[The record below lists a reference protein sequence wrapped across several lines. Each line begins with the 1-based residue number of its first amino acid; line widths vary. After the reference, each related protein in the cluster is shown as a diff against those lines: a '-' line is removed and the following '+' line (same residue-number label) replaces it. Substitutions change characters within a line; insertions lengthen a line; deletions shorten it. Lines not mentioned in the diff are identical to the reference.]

1 MSSGSAATLVR
12 GQRPR
17 VHLAPPT
24 PSPDVEDA
32 LFLADR
38 YGLVLEP
45 WQRLVL
51 SDWLARSNGRYASLR
66 CGLAVPRQNGKNAI
80 IEVRELFGMVEL
92 GERILHTAHEVKT
105 ARKAFKRLRHFFGEK
120 VDDPA
125 AKFPELNALVTEIR
139 SVNGQEAIVLSN
151 GGSVEI
157 VARSKGSGRGFTVDA
172 LILDEAQDL
181 ADEDLEALLPTT
193 SSAPLGNPQWI
204 FTGTPP
210 GPKVAGDVFQRQRE
224 AALLG
229 VGRHC
234 WHEWSLEAE
243 DLTDVDL
250 DDRELWAEHNPALA
264 GGRLQIDVAEGER
277 QTMDDEGFA
286 RERLGWWRPGT
297 ASAVISPVLWSSL
310 ADPDS
315 TALDPVVFAVAV
327 TPMQDAASIS
337 ISGRR
342 ADGLAHVE
350 VVDSRPGTGWVVDR
364 LAELVARWRPA
375 AVVLDGSGPA
385 GSLLP
390 SLSERGVDVTKA
402 SMSDYA
408 QACGAFYDAAVNRQ
422 VRHRADST
430 LDRAVAA
437 GRKRPLSDRWAW
449 GRKGSADITPLE
461 AATLALWALPAHRTY
476 DVLESIG

>member
-17 VHLAPPT
+17 VHLAPSAA
-24 PSPDVEDA
+24 SPDVDDA

-51 SDWLARSNGRYASLR
+51 SDWLARSGGRYASLR

-125 AKFPELNALVTEIR
+125 ARFPELNALVTEIR

-224 AALLG
+224 TALLG
-229 VGRHC
+229 AGRHC

-243 DLTDVDL
+243 DLADVDL
-250 DDRELWAEHNPALA
+250 NDRDLWAEHNPALA
-264 GGRLQIDVAEGER
+264 GGRLQLEVAEGER

-286 RERLGWWRPGT
+286 RERLGWWRPGA
-297 ASAVISPVLWSSL
+297 ASAVVSPALWSSL
-310 ADPDS
+310 HDPTS

-342 ADGLAHVE
+342 SDGLAHLE

-364 LAELVARWRPA
+364 LSELVAKWRPA

-390 SLSERGVDVTKA
+390 SLSERGVEVTKA

-422 VRHRADST
+422 VRHLSQLEFDK
-430 LDRAVAA
+430 AVAA